1 MKSEKDPLGRSI
13 KDALDYQFAL
23 AEESDRAAAVLA
35 AAYFEK
41 WLREKIIGRFVK
53 VDEGF
58 KELQEIINRLLP
70 NFASKINIGYLLG
83 LYDRKIWEGLNTVR
97 AIRNEFAHCA
107 EPINFN
113 DDKVAN
119 LCRKLDTNGI
129 DDLDDLRKRYLTYLA
144 EVKHEIE

>member
-1 MKSEKDPLGRSI
+1 MKSGKDPLDKI
-13 KDALDYQFAL
+13 LNDALNYQFAL

-41 WLREKIIGRFVK
+41 WLRKKIIGRF
-53 VDEGF
+53 EGF
-58 KELQEIINRLLP
+58 QERQKLIKRLLP

-107 EPINFN
+107 EPIKFN
-113 DDKVAN
+113 DNKIAN
-119 LCRKLDTNGI
+119 LCQKLDTSGT
-129 DDLDDLRKRYLTYLA
+129 DDPDDLRKRYLTYLA
-144 EVKHEIE
+144 EVKHEIV